1 VNHQLIE
8 TKPVI
13 MIFKKSGEKKGGSK
27 IGQTVHKLLKNSVE
41 KMSVFAS
48 KQKLMKTKPVKTD
61 LSIN

>member
-1 VNHQLIE
+1 
-8 TKPVI
+8 